1 MKVTVRAPIIA
12 ARVPASAAGRP
23 NHSLMHDRQFTITMQ
38 SCESFAGRRLVSVIG
53 TYRPISS
60 PAAMLVAAALMATTL
75 AAQTPERASLA
86 GQLLIA
92 SPTIGD
98 PRFDRTVVLMVE
110 HTRNGALGIV
120 INLPLEERPLAG
132 LLEMLGEKNATAA
145 GTVRIFAGGPVQRT
159 IGFVVH
165 SAEYHR
171 PGTINIDGRVAMTSS
186 REILLD
192 IGNNRGPQK
201 SLVAFGYA
209 GWGPG
214 QLEGELQRGAWHT
227 APADPQLVFDADREK
242 VWDLAFA
249 RRTRDL

>member
-1 MKVTVRAPIIA
+1 
-12 ARVPASAAGRP
+12 VPPMGACRP
-23 NHSLMHDRQFTITMQ
+23 VSTI
-38 SCESFAGRRLVSVIG
+38 
-53 TYRPISS
+53 
-60 PAAMLVAAALMATTL
+60 AAMLVAVALIATTL

-110 HTRNGALGIV
+110 HTPNGALGIV

-132 LLEMLGEKNATAA
+132 LLEMLGEKNPTVA
-145 GTVRIFAGGPVQRT
+145 GTVRIFAGGPVQPT

-171 PGTINIDGRVAMTSS
+171 RGTVDIDGRVAMTSS

-192 IGNNRGPQK
+192 IANDRGPSK

-209 GWGPG
+209 GWAPG
-214 QLEGELQRGAWHT
+214 QLESELKRRAWYT
-227 APADPQLVFDADREK
+227 APADPQLIFDEDRAK
-242 VWDLAFA
+242 VWDAAFA
-249 RRTRDL
+249 RRTQDL

>member
-1 MKVTVRAPIIA
+1 MT
-12 ARVPASAAGRP
+12 AGR
-23 NHSLMHDRQFTITMQ
+23 Q
-38 SCESFAGRRLVSVIG
+38 RRLVSASGSYGRIALLV
-53 TYRPISS
+53 
-60 PAAMLVAAALMATTL
+60 AMLVAAPLLATAPT
-75 AAQTPERASLA
+75 AQTPQHVSFA

-110 HTRNGALGIV
+110 HTPNGALGIV
-120 INLPLEERPLAG
+120 INLPLEERPVAG
-132 LLEMLGEKNATAA
+132 LLEMLGEKNPTVS
-145 GTVRIFAGGPVQRT
+145 GKVRIFAGGPVQPT

-171 PGTINIDGRVAMTSS
+171 PGTVDIDGRVAMTSS

-192 IGNNRGPQK
+192 IGNDRGPQK

-209 GWGPG
+209 GWAPG
-214 QLEGELQRGAWHT
+214 QLESELERRAWYT
-227 APADPQLVFDADREK
+227 APADPQLVFDEDRAK

-249 RRTRDL
+249 RRTQDL

>member
-1 MKVTVRAPIIA
+1 M
-12 ARVPASAAGRP
+12 
-23 NHSLMHDRQFTITMQ
+23 
-38 SCESFAGRRLVSVIG
+38 ES
-53 TYRPISS
+53 YRSFS
-60 PAAMLVAAALMATTL
+60 TLAAALL
-75 AAQTPERASLA
+75 AAVSITAAVVAQTLQHVSLA

-110 HTRNGALGIV
+110 HTPNGALGIV

-132 LLEMLGEKNATAA
+132 LLEMLGEKNPTVA
-145 GTVRIFAGGPVQRT
+145 GNVRIFAGGPVQPT

-171 PGTINIDGRVAMTSS
+171 PGTIDIDGRVAMTSS

-192 IGNNRGPQK
+192 IGNDRGPQK

-209 GWGPG
+209 GWAPG
-214 QLEGELQRGAWHT
+214 QLESEVKRRVWYA
-227 APADPQLVFDADREK
+227 APADPQLVFDEDRAK

-249 RRTRDL
+249 RRTQDL

>member
-1 MKVTVRAPIIA
+1 MG
-12 ARVPASAAGRP
+12 S
-23 NHSLMHDRQFTITMQ
+23 
-38 SCESFAGRRLVSVIG
+38 
-53 TYRPISS
+53 YRPISTI
-60 PAAMLVAAALMATTL
+60 AAMLAAAALIATTL

-132 LLEMLGEKNATAA
+132 LLEMLGEKNPAVA
-145 GTVRIFAGGPVQRT
+145 GKVRIFAGGPVQPT
-159 IGFVVH
+159 VGFVVH
-165 SAEYHR
+165 SAEYRR
-171 PGTINIDGRVAMTSS
+171 PGTVDIDGRVAMTSS

-192 IGNNRGPQK
+192 IGNDRGPRK

-209 GWGPG
+209 GWAPG
-214 QLEGELQRGAWHT
+214 QLEGELRRRAWYT
-227 APADPQLVFDADREK
+227 APADPQLVFDEDRGK
-242 VWDLAFA
+242 VWDVAFA
-249 RRTRDL
+249 RRTQDL